1 MLNKIIFIVIVIVT
15 YVNINSD
22 ILLPIIITFIYSLHF
37 LVLFVLSLH
46 FLRLSELINQSI
58 NQSINYHNSFW
69 TTIYQN
75 ACIFLRRR
83 CTLYKET
90 NLQKNGIYA
99 LQKNLYTHTVCNT

>member
-58 NQSINYHNSFW
+58 NQSINQLS
-69 TTIYQN
+69 
-75 ACIFLRRR
+75 
-83 CTLYKET
+83 
-90 NLQKNGIYA
+90 
-99 LQKNLYTHTVCNT
+99 